1 MGEPEVL
8 IVGAGPAGMTAG
20 IYAAR
25 AGRRTVLIESELV
38 GGQVAKT
45 AIVENYPGFAE
56 PIEAVELVARM
67 EAQAR
72 RFGCQFETGEVTG
85 IDRSAQ
91 GLEVKTTIGNFNPGA
106 VIICTGTRPRPL
118 GVEGEER
125 FVGRG
130 ISYCAI
136 CDGPL
141 FRDQAVAVVG
151 GGDSALAE
159 ANYLTRFCSRVYLI
173 HRRDEFRA
181 AKVCQE
187 RTRQNP
193 KIELLLSRV
202 VTAFNGTSRLESLTI
217 KDLKTGAVTT
227 LPVAALFIYVG
238 LAPNT
243 AWCQGML
250 NLDEAGFII
259 TDDSLQ
265 TSLPGVFAAGDVRRK
280 ALRQIATAVGDGA
293 LAAMMAHDY
302 LNQHG

>member
-1 MGEPEVL
+1 MAEPEVL

-20 IYAAR
+20 IYASR
-25 AGRRTVLIESELV
+25 AGRKALVIESELI

-56 PIEAVELVARM
+56 PIDAVELVARM

-91 GLEVKTTIGNFNPGA
+91 GLEVKTSLGNFNPGA
-106 VIICTGTRPRPL
+106 VIICTGTKPRQL

-202 VTAFNGTSRLESLTI
+202 ITGFNGTNRLEGLTI
-217 KDLKTGAVTT
+217 KDLKTGALTT

-238 LAPNT
+238 LVPNT
-243 AWCQGML
+243 GWCQGML

-259 TDDSLQ
+259 TDESLQ

-280 ALRQIATAVGDGA
+280 SLRQIATAVGDGA
-293 LAAMMAHDY
+293 LAAMMAHEY
-302 LNQHG
+302 LNLHG

>member
-1 MGEPEVL
+1 MAEPEVL

-20 IYAAR
+20 IYASR
-25 AGRRTVLIESELV
+25 AGRKALVIESELI

-56 PIEAVELVARM
+56 PIDAVELVARM

-91 GLEVKTTIGNFNPGA
+91 GLEVKTSLGNFNPGA
-106 VIICTGTRPRPL
+106 VIICTGTKPRQL

-202 VTAFNGTSRLESLTI
+202 ITGFNGTNRLEGLTI
-217 KDLKTGAVTT
+217 KDLKTGALTT

-238 LAPNT
+238 LVPNT
-243 AWCQGML
+243 GWCQGML

-259 TDDSLQ
+259 TDENLQ

-280 ALRQIATAVGDGA
+280 SLRQIATAVGDGA
-293 LAAMMAHDY
+293 LAAMMAHEY
-302 LNQHG
+302 LNLHG

>member
-202 VTAFNGTSRLESLTI
+202 VTKFNGTNRLESLEI
-217 KDLKTGAVTT
+217 KDLKNGAVTS

-259 TDDSLQ
+259 TDENLQ

-302 LNQHG
+302 LNQQG

>member
-1 MGEPEVL
+1 M

-56 PIEAVELVARM
+56 PIDAVELVARM

-85 IDRSAQ
+85 IDRSAR
-91 GLEVKTTIGNFNPGA
+91 GLEVKTTLGNFNPGA
-106 VIICTGTRPRPL
+106 VIICTGTRPKPL

-202 VTAFNGTSRLESLTI
+202 VTKFNGTNRLESLEI

-302 LNQHG
+302 LNQQG

>member
-1 MGEPEVL
+1 MGDWEVL
-8 IVGAGPAGMTAG
+8 IVGAGPAGLTAG
-20 IYAAR
+20 IYSGR
-25 AGRRTVLIESELV
+25 AGHQTLILERELV

-45 AIVENYPGFAE
+45 AIVENYPGFDE
-56 PIEAVELVARM
+56 PVDAVELVARM
-67 EAQAR
+67 EKQAR

-85 IDRSAQ
+85 IDRSGA
-91 GLEVKTTIGNFNPGA
+91 GLEVKTAIGNFNPGA
-106 VIICTGTRPRPL
+106 VIICTGTKPRSL

-125 FVGRG
+125 FVGYG

-141 FRDQAVAVVG
+141 FRDQEVAVVG

-202 VTAFNGTSRLESLTI
+202 VTGLNGTKRLESLKI
-217 KDLKTGAVTT
+217 KDLKTGGETT
-227 LPVAALFIYVG
+227 LPIAALFIYVG
-238 LAPNT
+238 LVPDT
-243 AWCQGML
+243 AWCQGVL
-250 NLDEAGFII
+250 NLDDAGFII
-259 TDDSLQ
+259 TDENLQ
-265 TSLPGVFAAGDVRRK
+265 TSWPGVFAAGDVRRK
-280 ALRQIATAVGDGA
+280 PLRQIATAVGDGA

-302 LNQHG
+302 LNLRH

>member
-1 MGEPEVL
+1 
-8 IVGAGPAGMTAG
+8 MTAG
-20 IYAAR
+20 IYASR
-25 AGRRTVLIESELV
+25 AGRKALVIESELI

-56 PIEAVELVARM
+56 PIDAVELVARM

-91 GLEVKTTIGNFNPGA
+91 GLEVKTSLGNFNPGA
-106 VIICTGTRPRPL
+106 VIICTGTKPRQL

-202 VTAFNGTSRLESLTI
+202 ITGFNGTNRLEGLTI
-217 KDLKTGAVTT
+217 KDLKTGALTT

-238 LAPNT
+238 LVPNT
-243 AWCQGML
+243 GWCQGML

-259 TDDSLQ
+259 TDENLQ

-280 ALRQIATAVGDGA
+280 SLRQIATAVGDGA
-293 LAAMMAHDY
+293 LAAMMAHEY
-302 LNQHG
+302 LNLHG

>member
-1 MGEPEVL
+1 
-8 IVGAGPAGMTAG
+8 MTAG
-20 IYAAR
+20 IYASR
-25 AGRRTVLIESELV
+25 AGRKALVIESELI

-259 TDDSLQ
+259 TDENLQ

>member
-1 MGEPEVL
+1 
-8 IVGAGPAGMTAG
+8 MTAG
-20 IYAAR
+20 IYASR
-25 AGRRTVLIESELV
+25 AGRKALVIESELI

-56 PIEAVELVARM
+56 PIDAVELVARM

-91 GLEVKTTIGNFNPGA
+91 GLEVKTSLGNFNPGA
-106 VIICTGTRPRPL
+106 VIICTGTKPRQL

-202 VTAFNGTSRLESLTI
+202 ITGFNGTNRLEGLTI
-217 KDLKTGAVTT
+217 KDLKTGALTT

-238 LAPNT
+238 LVPNT
-243 AWCQGML
+243 GWCQGML

-259 TDDSLQ
+259 TDESLQ

-280 ALRQIATAVGDGA
+280 SLRQIATAVGDGA
-293 LAAMMAHDY
+293 LAAMMAHEY
-302 LNQHG
+302 LNLHG